1 VEGGMIPEPQRTY
14 LLELLTTLGPAADE
28 FILVGG
34 QALKFV
40 LAEARATKDF
50 DFLLDA
56 IALREKPANVAEKLM
71 ALDYEVVPE
80 SRNFQFQ
87 KAIPGTKEVM
97 RVEFMAPHEL
107 KRGNDFRVTIE
118 KGLHARECMGGS
130 IALQESNLH
139 EVQGELPDGTPVRAN
154 LRVTRGNALVMLKL
168 LALDDR
174 YRNIRGPEQAEHG
187 RDEARVHAS
196 DIISILNATV
206 DIAAFREAFYN
217 QFAEDA
223 ALGINVT
230 DHLRNYFRENIS
242 PGMLLYEEWL
252 RAVAPTDR
260 STRAQLAAEL
270 QRAFRMMA
278 GIVPSEA
285 FSALRFAVDDICNLD
300 QGRALAE
307 NLLRDLTNSGVSV
320 NSDVAIQFFPGE
332 VFGGAYRRGQ
342 VFPTSAPE
350 EMQKLGKGEKALL
363 VGNWK
368 IRSAVLLHDEEFRA
382 RFGRIIA

>member
-1 VEGGMIPEPQRTY
+1 MIPEPQKTY

-28 FILVGG
+28 FVLVGG

-71 ALDYEVVPE
+71 ALDYRVVPE

-87 KAIPGTKEVM
+87 KPIPGTKEVM

-118 KGLHARECMGGS
+118 KGLHARECLGGS
-130 IALQESNLH
+130 IALQESDLH
-139 EVQGELPDGTPVRAN
+139 EVQGRLPDGTPARVN
-154 LRVTRGNALVMLKL
+154 LRVTRGNALVLLKL

-174 YRNIRGPEQAEHG
+174 YRNVRGPEQAEHD

-217 QFAEDA
+217 QFAGDA
-223 ALGINVT
+223 ALGITVT
-230 DHLRNYFRENIS
+230 DHLRNYFREDTS
-242 PGMLLYEEWL
+242 PGMLLYEESL
-252 RAVAPTDR
+252 RAGAPADR
-260 STRAQLAAEL
+260 STRAQLATEL
-270 QRAFRMMA
+270 QRALRMMA
-278 GIVPSEA
+278 GIAGAEA
-285 FSALRFAVDDICNLD
+285 FSALRFAVDDICNID

-307 NLLRDLTNSGVSV
+307 DLLRGLANAGVSV
-320 NSDVAIQFFPGE
+320 GSELAIQFFPGQ
-332 VFGGAYRRGQ
+332 VFGGAFGRGQ
-342 VFPTSAPE
+342 VFQTSAYE
-350 EMQKLGKGEKALL
+350 EMQKLGKSEKALL
-363 VGNWK
+363 VGYWK
-368 IRSAVLLHDEEFRA
+368 MRSAVLLNDEEFNV
-382 RFGRIIA
+382 RFGRIMA

>member
-1 VEGGMIPEPQRTY
+1 MIPEPQRTY

-28 FILVGG
+28 FVLVGG

-40 LAEARATKDF
+40 LAGARATKDF

-56 IALREKPANVAEKLM
+56 IALRENPASVAEKLI
-71 ALDYEVVPE
+71 ALNYTVVPE

-87 KAIPGTKEVM
+87 KPIPGTKEIM

-118 KGLHARECMGGS
+118 KGLHARECLGGS
-130 IALQESNLH
+130 IALQESDLH
-139 EVQGELPDGTPVRAN
+139 EVKGQLPDGTPARAN
-154 LRVTRGNALVMLKL
+154 LRVTRGNALVLLKL

-174 YRNIRGPEQAEHG
+174 YRNVRGPEQAEHD

-206 DIAAFREAFYN
+206 DIVAFREAFYS

-223 ALGINVT
+223 ALGIGVT
-230 DHLRNYFRENIS
+230 DHLRNYFKEDTS
-242 PGMLLYEEWL
+242 PGMLLYEESL
-252 RAVAPTDR
+252 RAGAPTDR
-260 STRAQLAAEL
+260 STRSQLADEL
-270 QRAFRMMA
+270 QRALRMMA

-285 FSALRFAVDDICNLD
+285 FSALRFAVDDICNID
-300 QGRALAE
+300 QRRALAE
-307 NLLRDLTNSGVSV
+307 DLLRALADAGVSV
-320 NSDVAIQFFPGE
+320 SSELAIRFFPGE
-332 VFGGAYRRGQ
+332 VFGGTYGRGQ
-342 VFPTSAPE
+342 VFITSAYD

-363 VGNWK
+363 ANYWAM
-368 IRSAVLLHDEEFRA
+368 RSALLLNDQEFRA
-382 RFGRIIA
+382 RFGRIMA